1 MIKRPRL
8 AETVNTALQR
18 ARSAALIGPRQCGK
32 TTLARLLAREAKAT
46 YFDLEDPVDQ
56 QRLTHPRLA
65 LEKLRGLVVIDE
77 IQRQPELFTLLRV
90 LLDRRPLPAKFLL
103 LGSASPD
110 LVKGISESLAGR
122 VEFID
127 MHGFN
132 LAEIGTRNWRE
143 LWVRGGYPL
152 AYLAGSDADSLA
164 WRQSFVRT
172 FFERDLRAL
181 GIDLPPP
188 ALIRFFMMVAHYH
201 GQLWNTSELASALQI
216 SRATVDRY
224 LDVLSGAFMVR
235 RLPPWF
241 ENLKKRQVKSP
252 KVYVRDT
259 GILHAQMRIEDFQGL
274 LGHPKLGASW
284 EAFAVEQI
292 LSLCGE
298 RDAYFWRTHAGAELD
313 LFFPFARRRIGFEFK
328 VSDAPST
335 TKSMHIA
342 IRDLQLTHLYV
353 VYPGANSYS
362 MDDKI
367 TALGLADSTSVIEAV
382 G

>member
-1 MIKRPRL
+1 
-8 AETVNTALQR
+8 
-18 ARSAALIGPRQCGK
+18 
-32 TTLARLLAREAKAT
+32 
-46 YFDLEDPVDQ
+46 
-56 QRLTHPRLA
+56 
-65 LEKLRGLVVIDE
+65 
-77 IQRQPELFTLLRV
+77 
-90 LLDRRPLPAKFLL
+90 
-103 LGSASPD
+103 
-110 LVKGISESLAGR
+110 
-122 VEFID
+122 
-127 MHGFN
+127 
-132 LAEIGTRNWRE
+132 
-143 LWVRGGYPL
+143 
-152 AYLAGSDADSLA
+152 
-164 WRQSFVRT
+164 
-172 FFERDLRAL
+172 
-181 GIDLPPP
+181 
-188 ALIRFFMMVAHYH
+188 
-201 GQLWNTSELASALQI
+201 
-216 SRATVDRY
+216 
-224 LDVLSGAFMVR
+224 MVR

-284 EAFAVEQI
+284 EAFAIEQI

-362 MDDKI
+362 MDNKI